1 MEVLATCALCVD
13 VEDVHHVVI
22 QCPHA
27 KSLRQA
33 MRKKW
38 ILLREKDLQ
47 YNGHEWLLRVI
58 DKDDPEVAG

>member
-1 MEVLATCALCVD
+1 
-13 VEDVHHVVI
+13 
-22 QCPHA
+22 
-27 KSLRQA
+27 

-58 DKDDPEVAG
+58 DKNDPEVAG